1 MLTLAHFPVN
11 TNKQAIV
18 RQINQSYP
26 LRFSIFT
33 GTFAAIVLMRAAP
46 LHAQAFPTRPVRLI
60 APFAAGGGADLAA
73 RRLAERL
80 NHRWKQP
87 VIVHNIAG
95 GAGNSAAQAV
105 AHSERDGY
113 TLFFASLP
121 ILVTNPLLY
130 ANLPFNAERDFAPVI
145 LVSDTPHILLV
156 SAASRATK
164 LSELIAHAKAQ
175 PGKVN
180 FGSGGQGTSLHL
192 AGELFKSVAGID
204 MVHIPYKG
212 AAPAVAAMLG
222 DEIQMMFDNGAAA
235 LGHIRGGRVRGLGIA
250 AKTRASVLPEVPT
263 FDEGGIANFYSGVP
277 HGVLVASGT
286 PTHIIT
292 VVNRSINA
300 VFNEPDYRKA
310 AVQSGINLAGGDP
323 AQLTAYLASEKKKW
337 QPLIQRK
344 GIKAY

>member
-1 MLTLAHFPVN
+1 M
-11 TNKQAIV
+11 Q
-18 RQINQSYP
+18 QINTP
-26 LRFSIFT
+26 LRRWLFSSLFATALMGTAFT
-33 GTFAAIVLMRAAP
+33 
-46 LHAQAFPTRPVRLI
+46 HAQEFPARPVRLI

-80 NHRWKQP
+80 NQRWKQP

-105 AHSERDGY
+105 ANSERDGY

-164 LSELIAHAKAQ
+164 VSELIALAKAQ
-175 PGKVN
+175 PGKMN

-192 AGELFKSVAGID
+192 AGELFKTVAGIE
-204 MVHIPYKG
+204 MTHIPYKG
-212 AAPAVAAMLG
+212 AAPAVVAMLG

-250 AKTRASVLPEVPT
+250 AKARASVLPDVPT

-277 HGVLVASGT
+277 HGVFVASGT
-286 PTHIIT
+286 PAPIIT
-292 VVNRSINA
+292 FVNRTINA
-300 VFNEPDYRKA
+300 VFGEPDYRKIA
-310 AVQSGINLAGGDP
+310 LQSGINLAGGEP
-323 AQLTAYLASEKKKW
+323 AQLTAYLAAEKKKW
-337 QPLIQRK
+337 QPLIQRQ

>member
-1 MLTLAHFPVN
+1 MRLLAGTQQRARLTIGVLSVTMLSGATAASA
-11 TNKQAIV
+11 QE
-18 RQINQSYP
+18 YP
-26 LRFSIFT
+26 
-33 GTFAAIVLMRAAP
+33 A
-46 LHAQAFPTRPVRLI
+46 RPVRII

-80 NHRWKQP
+80 NNRWKQP

-95 GAGNSAAQAV
+95 AAGNTAAHAV
-105 AHSERDGY
+105 ANSERDGY

-130 ANLPFNAERDFAPVI
+130 AKLPFNAERDFAPVI

-156 SAASRATK
+156 SAAFRART
-164 LSELIAHAKAQ
+164 LSELIAYAKAQ

-192 AGELFKSVAGID
+192 AGELFKTIAGID
-204 MVHIPYKG
+204 MVHVPYKG
-212 AAPAVAAMLG
+212 AAPAVTALLG
-222 DEIQMMFDNGAAA
+222 DEIQMMFDNGATA

-250 AKTRASVLPEVPT
+250 SKVRALALPDVPT

-277 HGVLVASGT
+277 HGVFVAAGT
-286 PTHIIT
+286 PANIIAAI
-292 VVNRSINA
+292 NRTINA
-300 VFNEPDYRKA
+300 IFQEPEYRKILT
-310 AVQSGINLAGGDP
+310 QSGVNIAGGEP
-323 AQLTAYLASEKKKW
+323 AQLTAYLAGEKKKW
-337 QPLIQRK
+337 QPLIQSQ

>member
-1 MLTLAHFPVN
+1 MPQTHTLLRHPLLGSLVAAALMGAPSAHAAEFP
-11 TNKQAIV
+11 
-18 RQINQSYP
+18 
-26 LRFSIFT
+26 
-33 GTFAAIVLMRAAP
+33 M
-46 LHAQAFPTRPVRLI
+46 RPVRII

-80 NHRWKQP
+80 NQRWKQP

-105 AHSERDGY
+105 ANSERDGY

-130 ANLPFNAERDFAPVI
+130 ANLPFNAERDFAPVV

-164 LSELIAHAKAQ
+164 LSELIALAKAQ

-192 AGELFKSVAGID
+192 AGELFKTVAGID
-204 MVHIPYKG
+204 IVHIPYKG
-212 AAPAVAAMLG
+212 AAPAVVAMLG

-250 AKTRASVLPEVPT
+250 AKTRVTVLPKVPT

-277 HGVLVASGT
+277 HGVLVAAGT
-286 PTHIIT
+286 PAHIIAAI
-292 VVNRSINA
+292 NRTINDIFA
-300 VFNEPDYRKA
+300 DPDYRKA
-310 AVQSGINLAGGDP
+310 ALQSGVNLAGGEP
-323 AQLTAYLASEKKKW
+323 AQLTAYLAAEKKKW
-337 QPLIQRK
+337 QPLIQRQ
-344 GIKAY
+344 GIKAQ

>member
-1 MLTLAHFPVN
+1 MLSAGAHQRKRKRIATSLLAGAVLG
-11 TNKQAIV
+11 
-18 RQINQSYP
+18 Y
-26 LRFSIFT
+26 
-33 GTFAAIVLMRAAP
+33 AAISS
-46 LHAQAFPTRPVRLI
+46 AQDYPVRPVRLI

-80 NHRWKQP
+80 NNRWKQP

-105 AHSERDGY
+105 ANSERDGY

-130 ANLPFNAERDFAPVI
+130 ASLPFNAERDFAPVI

-156 SAASRATK
+156 SAAFRATK

-192 AGELFKSVAGID
+192 AGELFKSVVGID
-204 MVHIPYKG
+204 IVHVPYKG
-212 AAPAVAAMLG
+212 AAPAIVAMLG
-222 DEIQMMFDNGAAA
+222 DEIQMLFDNGASA
-235 LGHIRGGRVRGLGIA
+235 LGHIRGGRARGLGIA
-250 AKTRASVLPEVPT
+250 SKSRAAALPEVPT

-277 HGVLVASGT
+277 HGVFVAAGT
-286 PTHIIT
+286 PAQIIAA
-292 VVNRSINA
+292 VNRDINA
-300 VFNEPDYRKA
+300 IFQEPEYRKA
-310 AVQSGINLAGGDP
+310 VSQSGINIAGGEP
-323 AQLTAYLASEKKKW
+323 AQLTAYLVAEKKKW
-337 QPLIQRK
+337 QPLIQRQ
-344 GIKAY
+344 GIKAF

>member
-1 MLTLAHFPVN
+1 MSLLAGIQQRARLSIGVLSVTMLSGAT
-11 TNKQAIV
+11 
-18 RQINQSYP
+18 
-26 LRFSIFT
+26 
-33 GTFAAIVLMRAAP
+33 AAG
-46 LHAQAFPTRPVRLI
+46 AQEYPTRPVRII

-80 NHRWKQP
+80 NNRWKQP

-95 GAGNSAAQAV
+95 AAGNTAAHAV
-105 AHSERDGY
+105 ANSERDGY

-130 ANLPFNAERDFAPVI
+130 AKLPFNAERDFAPVI

-156 SAASRATK
+156 SAAFRARM
-164 LSELIAHAKAQ
+164 LSELIAYAKAQ

-192 AGELFKSVAGID
+192 AGELLKKIAGID
-204 MVHIPYKG
+204 MVHVPYKG
-212 AAPAVAAMLG
+212 AAPAVTALLG
-222 DEIQMMFDNGAAA
+222 DEIQMMFDNGATA

-250 AKTRASVLPEVPT
+250 SKVRALALPDVPT

-277 HGVLVASGT
+277 HGVFVAAGT
-286 PTHIIT
+286 PANIIAAI
-292 VVNRSINA
+292 NRTINA
-300 VFNEPDYRKA
+300 IFQEPDYRKILT
-310 AVQSGINLAGGDP
+310 QSGVNIAGGEP
-323 AQLTAYLASEKKKW
+323 AQLTAYLALEKKKW
-337 QPLIQRK
+337 QPLIQSQ